1 MKKIKFLLKLKIR
14 ILFFI
19 LFLSG
24 NITAQPDTLSFLHIT
39 DTHIIFNID
48 FYHPGIADGRI
59 HYSRGIEPLKFFLF
73 TSSEKMNCDFIT
85 ITGDMIDFFEA
96 EISDEKML
104 DFQVEQFS
112 RLIDGSFVPVFATLG
127 NHDIA
132 AYSWTDGERG
142 STQDI
147 AERAKAG
154 WIRNVRCFKNGTY
167 YSRVYEV
174 GDKIYRLI
182 FLDDGFNNFQPEE
195 NVEVP
200 FIYKPQIHWLEAQLQ
215 QSADDI
221 EIIFM
226 HIPIVPANSSEE
238 PSCELYSVLAK
249 YPSCRMVLAG
259 HNHKNAIRDFYS
271 PQNNRITQVQTDAF
285 GRSADNWR
293 MIHLTENNIMV
304 SFPGKMD
311 SELEI
316 SVK

>member
-1 MKKIKFLLKLKIR
+1 MKTTNFFFQPKIWAVLLGM
-14 ILFFI
+14 
-19 LFLSG
+19 FLSG
-24 NITAQPDTLSFLHIT
+24 GITAQPDTLSFLHIT

-48 FYHPGIADGRI
+48 FYHPEIADGRD
-59 HYSRGIEPLKFFLF
+59 HYSRGIEPLKDLLF

-85 ITGDMIDFFEA
+85 ITGDLIDFFEA

-112 RLIDGSFVPVFATLG
+112 RLINGSFVPVFATLG

-132 AYSWTDGERG
+132 AYSWTDGDRG

-147 AERAKAG
+147 AERAKAN
-154 WIRNVRCFKNGTY
+154 WIRNVSCFKNGTY

-182 FLDDGFNNFQPEE
+182 FLDDGFNNFQAEE

-200 FIYKPQIHWLEAQLQ
+200 FIDKPQIHWLEAQLQ

-221 EIIFM
+221 EIIFI
-226 HIPIVPANSSEE
+226 HIPIVPANSPEE

-249 YPSCRMVLAG
+249 YPSSRMILAG

-271 PQNNRITQVQTDAF
+271 PGNNRITQVQTDAF
-285 GRSADNWR
+285 SRSADNWR
-293 MIHLTENNIMV
+293 IIRLTENKILV
-304 SFPGKMD
+304 SFPGRID
-311 SELEI
+311 SEIEI
-316 SVK
+316 SIK